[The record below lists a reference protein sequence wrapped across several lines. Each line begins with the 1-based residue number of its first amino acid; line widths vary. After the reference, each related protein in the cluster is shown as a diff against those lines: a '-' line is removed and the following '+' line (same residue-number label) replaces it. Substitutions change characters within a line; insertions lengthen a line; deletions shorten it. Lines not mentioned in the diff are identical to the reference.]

1 MESRDSGAAKHL
13 VMPGDVVTSGSEKSA
28 GAGILMQNNELIA
41 TKVGYLKENSNTI
54 SVEPIKTNYIPRSG
68 DLIIGIVNSMKSN
81 VWFLN
86 VAGPFDA
93 ILPMSLAPWKV
104 EFGTVRS
111 YIDIGEAVLAR
122 VQEVDETHS
131 VVCTM
136 KGVGLR
142 KLESGYIDEI
152 PPHMVE
158 LLNGEKSSLIQSLK
172 EKSGCRIVICEN
184 GRIWIDGNP
193 NEIGY
198 VQEIINMIRGVPE
211 FKFSWDEIVNNISSH
226 SGVKGGD
233 E

>member
-13 VMPGDVVTSGSEKSA
+13 VMPGDVLTSGSEKSA
-28 GAGILMQNNELIA
+28 GVGTLLRNNELIA
-41 TKVGYLKENSNTI
+41 TKVGYIKENSNTI
-54 SVEPIKTNYIPRSG
+54 SVKPIKTNYIPRSG

-81 VWFLN
+81 VWFLD

-104 EFGTVRS
+104 EFGTVRQ

-136 KGVGLR
+136 KGMGLR
-142 KLESGYIDEI
+142 KLASGYIDEI

-158 LLNGEKSSLIQSLK
+158 TVNGDKSTILQSLK
-172 EKSGCRIVICEN
+172 EKSGCRIVVCEN
-184 GRIWIDGNP
+184 GRIWVDGDSKG
-193 NEIGY
+193 IAF
-198 VQEIINMIRGVPE
+198 VQEAIEVIRNISKMKFTWDELENMI
-211 FKFSWDEIVNNISSH
+211 ISYSRIN
-226 SGVKGGD
+226 GGK
-233 E
+233 